1 MVDSQLGEL
10 PVTYGAVGATR
21 APDLLRF
28 PPQGYRAVQAATR
41 IGHGPERFERACA
54 LALDWGIQRRSGFEV
69 SVRARPEVAPA
80 EHLVPGDSVMLTARI
95 LGLVPFRSPV
105 RVVYMVDEPQE
116 RGFAVGTLP
125 GHQVE
130 GEECFLVEQRADGS
144 VWLTIRAFSRPAKGG
159 WRGAAWLLRA
169 GQWVVRRRYLWALTG
184 RIED

>member
-1 MVDSQLGEL
+1 MDSQLGER

-28 PPQGYRAVQAATR
+28 PPQGYRAVQASAR
-41 IGHGPERFERACA
+41 IGHGARRFERATA
-54 LALDWGIQRRSGFEV
+54 LALQWGIQHRSGFEV
-69 SVRARPEVAPA
+69 SVEDRPENAPA
-80 EHLVPGDSVMLTARI
+80 ERLVPGDSVMLTARI
-95 LGLVPFRSPV
+95 LGMTRFRSPV
-105 RVVYMVDEPQE
+105 RVVYTIDEPNE
-116 RGFAVGTLP
+116 CGFAVGTLP

-130 GEECFLVEQRADGS
+130 GEESFLVEQRADGS

-169 GQWVVRRRYLWALTG
+169 GQWVVRRRFLWALAG